1 MSFTLYSENDVDQSF
16 LNKRRVAIIGYGNQ
30 GHAHA
35 LNLKDN
41 GHHIVIGVRDQTS
54 ETAEKARC
62 DGFSCMSVEEA
73 SKWADVIMLL
83 IPDEA
88 MGSVYAD
95 KIAPYLNAGDALCF
109 AHGFNIHYGYIK
121 PPSNVDIC
129 LIAPK
134 GPGKLLRR
142 EFEAGRGLPCLIGA
156 AQNASGNAKT
166 LALSYAHA
174 IGGTRAG
181 VFETTFK
188 EETETDLFSEQ
199 TILCGGIS
207 NLVLAGFETL
217 TEAGYHPV
225 MAYFECLHEVK
236 LIGDLIYEKGIAGM
250 REAISNTAEFGDY
263 SRGPKVIDA
272 AVKQNMKKV
281 LEDIQ
286 SGQFA
291 RDWMNTYSNDPK
303 FMSEKRAESRAHPI
317 EDIGAVVRSKF
328 KFKDL

>member
-16 LNKRRVAIIGYGNQ
+16 LTERRVAIIGYGNQ

-41 GHHIVIGVRDQTS
+41 GHHIVIGLRDQHNDS
-54 ETAEKARC
+54 AKKARR
-62 DGFSCMSVEEA
+62 DGFTCMSIDEA
-73 SKWADVIMLL
+73 SSWADVIMLL

-88 MGSVYAD
+88 MGSVYND
-95 KIAPYLNAGDALCF
+95 MIAPHLNAGDALCF

-121 PPSNVDIC
+121 PANHVDIC

-142 EFEAGRGLPCLIGA
+142 EFEAGRGLPCLIA
-156 AQNASGNAKT
+156 TAQNASGNAKK

-199 TILCGGIS
+199 SILCGGIS

-263 SRGPKVIDA
+263 SRGPKVIDR
-272 AVKQNMKKV
+272 AVKQNMRKV
-281 LEDIQ
+281 LDDIQ

-291 RDWMNTYSNDPK
+291 KDWMDTYINNPK
-303 FMSEKRAESRAHPI
+303 FMSEKRAESRKHPI
-317 EDIGAVVRSKF
+317 EAIGESVRSKF

>member
-1 MSFTLYSENDVDQSF
+1 MSFTLYSENDVDKDLLRSR
-16 LNKRRVAIIGYGNQ
+16 KVAVIGYGNQ

-41 GHHIVIGVRDQTS
+41 GINVRVGLRNLEGD
-54 ETAEKARC
+54 TAKKAR
-62 DGFSCMSVEEA
+62 DEGLACMSIADA
-73 SKWADVIMLL
+73 SKWANVIMLL
-83 IPDEA
+83 IPDESMA
-88 MGSVYAD
+88 PVYSCD
-95 KIAPYLNAGDALCF
+95 IAPNLNPGDALCF

-121 PPSNVDIC
+121 PPKGIDVC

-142 EFEAGRGLPCLIGA
+142 EFTAGRGLPCLIGA
-156 AQNASGNAKT
+156 AQDASGLAKP
-166 LALSYAHA
+166 LALAYAHG

-199 TILCGGIS
+199 SILCGGIS
-207 NLVLAGFETL
+207 HLVLAGFETL

-263 SRGPKVIDA
+263 SRGPRVIDA
-272 AVKQNMKKV
+272 SVKENMRKV

-291 RDWMNTYSNDPK
+291 KDWMDTYTQHPEYMPK
-303 FMSEKRAESRAHPI
+303 KRSESRKHPI
-317 EDIGAVVRSKF
+317 EPIGESVRSKF
-328 KFKDL
+328 KF